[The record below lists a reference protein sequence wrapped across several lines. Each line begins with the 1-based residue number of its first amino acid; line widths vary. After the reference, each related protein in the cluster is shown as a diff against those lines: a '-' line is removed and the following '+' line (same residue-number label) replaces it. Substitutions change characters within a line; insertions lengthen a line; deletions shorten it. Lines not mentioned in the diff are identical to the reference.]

1 MVDETNTAAE
11 EATAAGSDTTGTDTA
26 QFNDQHAAWLK
37 YQAKIEV
44 VREVLARRGA
54 IPEQEAKMLS
64 ECVNTAFDGIS
75 FK

>member
-1 MVDETNTAAE
+1 MADETTPTAE
-11 EATAAGSDTTGTDTA
+11 ETNAATGFDTA
-26 QFNDQHAAWLK
+26 QYNDQHAAWLK

>member
-1 MVDETNTAAE
+1 MSDETTVAE
-11 EATAAGSDTTGTDTA
+11 DVPASDSTETGSDNA

-54 IPEQEAKMLS
+54 IPEQEAKLLAD
-64 ECVNTAFDGIS
+64 CVNTAFDSITYE
-75 FK
+75 

>member
-1 MVDETNTAAE
+1 MADETTTAAE
-11 EATAAGSDTTGTDTA
+11 EATAGGGTDTA
-26 QFNDQHAAWLK
+26 EFNDQHAAWLK

>member
-1 MVDETNTAAE
+1 MTDETNI
-11 EATAAGSDTTGTDTA
+11 AAGGPVEDSAAATDTA
-26 QFNDQHAAWLK
+26 TPQSDGQRAAWLK

-54 IPEQEAKMLS
+54 INEQEAKLLS
-64 ECVNTAFDGIS
+64 DCVNTAFDAIS

>member
-1 MVDETNTAAE
+1 MADETTTAAE
-11 EATAAGSDTTGTDTA
+11 EVTAEAGTDTA
-26 QFNDQHAAWLK
+26 EFNDQHAAWLK

-44 VREVLARRGA
+44 VREELARRGA

-64 ECVNTAFDGIS
+64 DCVNVAFDGIS